1 MKLLEKKYGELI
13 FGLLG
18 GVGYFLI
25 VMRFIL
31 DNTKTGGGLLAFF
44 FAPLIICFPAIL
56 LIKFERDL
64 REKERYRALNLLVGA
79 HIALLLIG
87 IITAVEMMI

>member
-1 MKLLEKKYGELI
+1 M
-13 FGLLG
+13 
-18 GVGYFLI
+18 
-25 VMRFIL
+25 
-31 DNTKTGGGLLAFF
+31 AFF

-64 REKERYRALNLLVGA
+64 REKERYQALNLLLGT